1 MSFRMSLMKDDQ
13 AIYRDLRRHLHRMPV
28 GYPATRS
35 GVEIRILKRIFSPR
49 QAALALFLT
58 HGFKTADT
66 IFEQAERSRP
76 GWIDRKECRLLL
88 EKMAE
93 NGGVF
98 CRIIEGRSGFALFPF
113 VVGMFEFQLNRMSA
127 GLYEDT
133 ARYFR
138 EGYALEYLS
147 TNVPQMRV
155 IPVESA
161 VDETLHIATYDEVR
175 RLVDEAGDRIGVA
188 ECICRKGKD
197 LMDAPCR
204 ATNRRNLCFGLR
216 DYFDAGNRYGWL
228 RKVDR
233 KEALAILE
241 QSETEG
247 LVLQSTNE
255 QNPQAICACCG
266 CCCGILATLRQVPN
280 RAAYAAGNFYAAPD
294 PALCVGCGKCASR
307 CHVDA
312 VVVKAGRAIV
322 RPEDCIGCGVC
333 VPVCKKGAMALSPR
347 PGQHVPPRD
356 TVELYDVIGR
366 GRHPLS
372 KIKTVSR
379 LGWDWLGRKVR
390 DHKGA

>member
-1 MSFRMSLMKDDQ
+1 MGLQAGSMEDDQ
-13 AIYRDLRRHLHRMPV
+13 TIYRALRRHLHRMPV

-35 GVEIRILKRIFSPR
+35 GVEIRILKRIFTPR

-58 HGFKTADT
+58 HGFESADV
-66 IFEQAERSRP
+66 IFKRVERSRP
-76 GWIDRKECRLLL
+76 GWTDREECSLLL
-88 EKMAE
+88 EEMAE
-93 NGGVF
+93 NGGIF
-98 CRIIEGRSGFALFPF
+98 CRIMEGRSHFALFPF
-113 VVGMFEFQLNRMSA
+113 VIGMFEFQLHRMTP
-127 GLYEDT
+127 GFYEDT

-147 TNVPQMRV
+147 TKVPQMRV
-155 IPVESA
+155 IPVETA

-197 LMDAPCR
+197 LMDESCR
-204 ATNRRNLCFGLR
+204 ATNRRSLCLGLR
-216 DYFDAGNRYGWL
+216 DYFDAGIRYGWL

-233 KEALAILE
+233 EEALTILA
-241 QSETEG
+241 QSEQEG

-280 RAAYAAGNFYAAPD
+280 RAAYAAGNFYALPD

-312 VVVKAGRAIV
+312 VVVGEGRAMV

-347 PGQHVPPRD
+347 PSRQVPPRD
-356 TVELYDVIGR
+356 TEALYDVIGR

-372 KIKTVSR
+372 KMKAVSR
-379 LGWDWLGRKVR
+379 LGWDWLGQKVR
-390 DHKGA
+390 EKKGA